1 MEGRYLVELD
11 QHREKT
17 AVRRAFV
24 CSFLL
29 NNLIIDLGLSPDAC
43 WVILEFP
50 KPSGNGDI
58 DVLLGPLT
66 VSSTGWFSWPSCH
79 HHLAALEVK
88 VGYLRADSAGAPKVA
103 SAKGGPGHEKRIR
116 GQLASLVGLGLNRI
130 ALLDIIATP
139 PATGKDGEAWFVAS
153 ANALAGLGE
162 AQPVL
167 SRRPLPE
174 TFIGHWAWPWG
185 SVEGGLEH
193 FRGAGAPQRIRPSLP
208 NTFIADPMV
217 EERRRNLVARVS
229 GFLSDSLGPQISPYA
244 MVYCPRCRRLHLLD
258 SSARLEGCEHEA
270 G

>member
-29 NNLIIDLGLSPDAC
+29 TNLIIDLGLSPDAY
-43 WVILEFP
+43 WVILEVP
-50 KPSGNGDI
+50 KPSGDGDI

-66 VSSTGWFSWPSCH
+66 VVSTGGPSWSIGD

-88 VGYLRADSAGAPKVA
+88 VSYLCADNSGSPKVA
-103 SAKGGPGHEKRIR
+103 SAKSGPGHVKRIR

-153 ANALAGLGE
+153 ANALTGLDQ
-162 AQPVL
+162 ASPIL

-174 TFIGHWAWPWG
+174 PFVGHWAWGWG

-193 FRGAGAPQRIRPSLP
+193 FRGAGGPQRIRPSLH
-208 NTFIADPMV
+208 NILMADPTV
-217 EERRRNLVARVS
+217 EKRRRDLVATVS
-229 GFLSDSLGPQISPYA
+229 NLLSDSPGPRISPCV
-244 MVYCPRCRRLHLLD
+244 MVNCAHCHRLHLLN
-258 SSARLEGCEHEA
+258 SSGGLEECPHQG